1 MNSSGAG
8 PRLDRPDP
16 VVLRLLPHVHAPPA
30 RALVVGAGGGH
41 EAKAL
46 DARGYEVS
54 VVDTEAP
61 PVNSGVQA
69 LAAPMSESDFGG
81 RFDLVCVHALSG
93 ETDAPRAE
101 ACARALREGGH
112 LFGSF
117 SPCSTDSRRG
127 SMSCAASPAVS
138 QTGGWSWS
146 PSGARSARR
155 GGALPTKAVR
165 NTPRFLVRPEA
176 WPA

>member
-1 MNSSGAG
+1 MQFGQ
-8 PRLDRPDP
+8 
-16 VVLRLLPHVHAPPA
+16 
-30 RALVVGAGGGH
+30 RAALTGIAVAQNGQSFVVGAGGGH

-117 SPCSTDSRRG
+117 SPGSTSALLHRLAPWFDVVRCQPGGFADRRLDL
-127 SMSCAASPAVS
+127 V
-138 QTGGWSWS
+138 
-146 PSGARSARR
+146 
-155 GGALPTKAVR
+155 AVR
-165 NTPRFLVRPEA
+165 RA
-176 WPA
+176 